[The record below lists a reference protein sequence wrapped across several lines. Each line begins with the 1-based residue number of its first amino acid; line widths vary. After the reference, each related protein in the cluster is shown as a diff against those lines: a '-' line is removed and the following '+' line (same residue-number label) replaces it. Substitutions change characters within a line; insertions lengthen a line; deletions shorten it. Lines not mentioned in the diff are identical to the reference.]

1 MLKTERFQC
10 KYYVIRGDCSRHGY
24 GTSSMRNLLRDV
36 LTDYKIELDSRI
48 YGNMS
53 PRSYYY
59 RQYDGN
65 TKWCF
70 DSCLMYGLRQANIKW
85 YMMIM
90 NLCGTWVGYN
100 DAVRAHTFS
109 FKSLSD
115 FTYIAIYDVFS
126 GVRSSNAIKSIVL
139 LSKHHFTLYTIGQAW
154 FILV

>member
-1 MLKTERFQC
+1 MPIRHMIDDTFCDYCIRVKTYFSF
-10 KYYVIRGDCSRHGY
+10 VGDCSRHGY

-70 DSCLMYGLRQANIKW
+70 DSCLMYGLRQANIK
-85 YMMIM
+85 
-90 NLCGTWVGYN
+90 
-100 DAVRAHTFS
+100 R
-109 FKSLSD
+109 LSD

-139 LSKHHFTLYTIGQAW
+139 LSKHHFTLYTIGQA
-154 FILV
+154 

>member
-1 MLKTERFQC
+1 MQWLYNMPIRHMIDDTFCDYCIRVKTYFSF
-10 KYYVIRGDCSRHGY
+10 VGDCSRHGY

-70 DSCLMYGLRQANIKW
+70 DSCLMYGLRQANIK
-85 YMMIM
+85 
-90 NLCGTWVGYN
+90 
-100 DAVRAHTFS
+100 R
-109 FKSLSD
+109 LSD
-115 FTYIAIYDVFS
+115 FTYIAIYDLEI
-126 GVRSSNAIKSIVL
+126 IKSLCSSMNIL
-139 LSKHHFTLYTIGQAW
+139 FTLYDGKLKAEEI
-154 FILV
+154 FY